1 MKQTK
6 SKKPIFSDRIIVA
19 MMELDQTTLK
29 KVLGNMNI
37 VLKAAAKNNIRI
49 VPCDSD
55 RDLDL
60 NELEEKEPNT
70 KDRKLQ
76 MDIMFQ

>member
-19 MMELDQTTLK
+19 MMELDQRTLK
-29 KVLGNMNI
+29 KVLGNMDI
-37 VLKAAAKNNIRI
+37 VLKTAAKNNIRI
-49 VPCDSD
+49 VPMDSD

-70 KDRKLQ
+70 KGRKLQ
-76 MDIMFQ
+76 VDIMFQ